1 MPSQPIIPRLEEW
14 MRKYRLPL
22 MPVIWGV
29 TCLIIG
35 ILVAMGLYG
44 YSSAEKAMA
53 DQFNQQQLVLAR
65 QAAQAMESYLG
76 NLRQTLPLLTRIPE
90 IRNPKKGRTEG
101 REEEVLKVLGEQLGG
116 AVDFLFQ
123 VDERGDL
130 ISSYPAKTL
139 EGIAGKGFDFGPYF
153 REARKTGN
161 PALVHV
167 GPLAEDKNQPSR
179 FGFLLLLSPLF
190 RGSEPAGFL
199 GAGIDFKRIYERFVH
214 PIRSGTQGASW
225 MIDQEGKIIAHD
237 DPNLLGKNAF
247 SARKERDPGLS
258 SEQIDRI
265 MKEKMIAGREGTGE
279 YTSGW
284 HLGEQGQIKK
294 LIAYAPVRLGDQV
307 WSVAVVIPHSEVTRL
322 VWGRFQNSAV
332 LVLIMAST
340 LLAGT
345 YVGHKINQERIRAAE
360 KVKWSEEIMRSQNR
374 LQALF
379 DGAPDA
385 IAIVDRSYRILTVN
399 KTAQNWYQRSMEDFV
414 GRPCH
419 QEFQKRPDLCVNC
432 PAEESFRTGRPAF
445 RERASLVAGGTKYYL
460 QIFTFPLRDRNG
472 EVAEVV
478 EYVKDVTAEKE
489 LQQQMIQSERLAV
502 VGRMAANVAH
512 EIKNPLGTI
521 VLNAELLDEELDKMG
536 PDRTAEARELLAV
549 IKSEVDR
556 LLEVVEEYLQFA
568 RLPKIKLEEGNPN
581 EVINDLLLFLR
592 EEVGER
598 KILLVENLDPRLP
611 PVQLDPKQLRQAF
624 LNIIKNSFEAMP
636 DGGKLTV
643 STAQRD
649 GKAEIT
655 IGDTGKGIPGESQGL
670 VFTPFFS
677 TKHGGTGLGLSI
689 TSHIVKEQGGT
700 IHFESYEGLGT
711 SFVIRLPIPPA
722 PSPVSGEE
730 RQDGEVRAER
740 VRES

>member
-1 MPSQPIIPRLEEW
+1 MPSQSIIPRLEKW
-14 MRKYRLPL
+14 MKKYRLPL

-35 ILVAMGLYG
+35 ILIAVGLYS
-44 YSSAEKAMA
+44 YTSAEKAMA

-65 QAAQAMESYLG
+65 QAAQGIESHLG
-76 NLRQTLPLLTRIPE
+76 NLRQTLTLLTRIPE
-90 IRNPKKGRTEG
+90 IQNPKKGRAG
-101 REEEVLKVLGEQLGG
+101 RGPEKSLKLLAEQFGG
-116 AVDFLFQ
+116 AVDFLFRLN
-123 VDERGDL
+123 ERGEM
-130 ISSYPAKTL
+130 ISSYPAKTPG
-139 EGIAGKGFDFGPYF
+139 GIAGKGFDLGPYF
-153 REARKTGN
+153 RKARTAGNPTLVYVRPLAEGGN
-161 PALVHV
+161 PA
-167 GPLAEDKNQPSR
+167 SR
-179 FGFLLLLSPLF
+179 FGFLLLLSPVS
-190 RGSEPAGFL
+190 RGSEPVGFL
-199 GAGIDFKRIYERFVH
+199 GAGINFKKLYDRFVQ
-214 PIRSGTQGASW
+214 PIRSGAQGASW
-225 MIDQEGKIIAHD
+225 MIDGEGTFIAHN
-237 DPNLLGKNAF
+237 DPSLVGKNAF
-247 SARKERDPGLS
+247 SARKERDPGVSL
-258 SEQIDRI
+258 EQIDRI
-265 MKEKMIAGREGTGE
+265 MREEMIAGREGTGE

-284 HLGEQGQIKK
+284 HLGEKGQIKK
-294 LIAYAPVRLGDQV
+294 LIAYAPVRLGDQL
-307 WSVAVVIPHSEVTRL
+307 WSVAVVIPYSEVTRL
-322 VWGRFQNSAV
+322 VWGRFQSSAV
-332 LVLIMAST
+332 LILIMAST

-360 KVKWSEEIMRSQNR
+360 KVKWSEEILRSQNR

-385 IAIVDRSYRILTVN
+385 IAIVDRNYRILTVN
-399 KTAQNWYQRSMEDFV
+399 KTALNWYKRGMEEFV
-414 GRPCH
+414 GRLCH
-419 QEFQKRPDLCVNC
+419 QEFQKRPDLCINC

-445 RERASLVAGGTKYYL
+445 RERASLVAGGNKYYL

-472 EVAEVV
+472 KVAEVV

-489 LQQQMIQSERLAV
+489 LQQQIIQSERLAV

-521 VLNAELLDEELDKMG
+521 VLNAELLDEELDKMESA
-536 PDRTAEARELLAV
+536 RTGEARELLTV
-549 IKSEVDR
+549 IKAEVDR

-568 RLPKIKLEEGNPN
+568 RLPKIKLEKGNPN

-598 KILLVENLDPRLP
+598 KIFLVEDLDPRLP

-649 GKAEIT
+649 GKVEIT
-655 IGDTGKGIPGESQGL
+655 IGDTGKGIPEESQDL

-689 TSHIVKEQGGT
+689 TSHILKEHGGT
-700 IHFESYEGLGT
+700 VHFDSYEGLGT
-711 SFVIRLPIPPA
+711 SFIIRLPIPPD
-722 PSPVSGEE
+722 PFPVSGEKGRE
-730 RQDGEVRAER
+730 GE
-740 VRES
+740 